1 MKMKRIVAGTFRNHY
16 ISYDDF
22 YHRIEEH
29 RIWLLSQGSRG
40 TRLKVMGL
48 RIWCEIRDET
58 LVNADFYCCDF
69 SGARFIDCNF
79 EQATFTN
86 CTFRDNPKF
95 SGNFRNA
102 SFNDCN
108 LHTLDLSEAQNLE
121 WANLDDD
128 NAYYYLQCP
137 EEGAFIGWKIG
148 YVETGALGFHS
159 YLIKLAIP
167 ADALRSSATSRKC
180 RASKAQVLGIY
191 HFSGALTE
199 FMEARSGYD
208 PKFVYKVG
216 ATIEI
221 KDFDTNRWK
230 ECAPGIHFF
239 MTRKEAMLYA
249 RI

>member
-1 MKMKRIVAGTFRNHY
+1 MWEEDEVATARAAKGGKEKGATEGKFLALRSKSWSLKWPRRKPMPELLMLRRYKMKQIIAETFRNHY

-22 YHRIEEH
+22 YHRIEQH
-29 RIWLLSQGSRG
+29 RIWLLSQGGRG
-40 TRLKVMGL
+40 TRLKAMGL

-121 WANLDDD
+121 WRTWIMIMPIIVCN
-128 NAYYYLQCP
+128 
-137 EEGAFIGWKIG
+137 
-148 YVETGALGFHS
+148 V
-159 YLIKLAIP
+159 
-167 ADALRSSATSRKC
+167 
-180 RASKAQVLGIY
+180 
-191 HFSGALTE
+191 
-199 FMEARSGYD
+199 
-208 PKFVYKVG
+208 PKRG
-216 ATIEI
+216 
-221 KDFDTNRWK
+221 
-230 ECAPGIHFF
+230 
-239 MTRKEAMLYA
+239 LL
-249 RI
+249 